1 MTNQGILPDVVTYTL
16 LLRAVLTPPAP
27 GQSPALGLDPNCEVI
42 SDECSVV
49 DEEINLEP
57 SSAPVASQP
66 KFSGA
71 LAARYGLDILRRMRE
86 DGGRNVPNAVTYTAY
101 LNGCA
106 IVDAH
111 ELALSALSDMLDEAV
126 TPKLKTFEA
135 IVHLAD
141 RFDDRPPPEV
151 VDVKEEEEEEEDEGM
166 EEEEGEEP
174 VAVKQRPK
182 PPPPPPLSAA
192 SGALQLTFYQRVV
205 DIFEGRRLPL
215 HAVVYMPMLQAALAA
230 GDAKAVSELLG
241 ARREG
246 QSFPLRRTLR
256 NAVLGLE
263 EEAEAWLTGEM
274 KLVR

>member
-1 MTNQGILPDVVTYTL
+1 M
-16 LLRAVLTPPAP
+16 LTPPAP

-57 SSAPVASQP
+57 SSVPVASQP

-151 VDVKEEEEEEEDEGM
+151 VDVKEEEEEEEEGM
-166 EEEEGEEP
+166 EEGEEGEEP

-274 KLVR
+274 KVVR